1 MKRIDRYMQ
10 EAASHIAVL
19 QEALTEIP
27 KGKLDIDRFAKLT
40 KLQKFAY
47 EIILFR
53 FSKLQD
59 LLGAKLFRAYL
70 ECNEFVTDGLSFEEL
85 LKELEKEGI
94 VDIDTWAQLR
104 KVRNAIAHDYPDEV
118 QEQVAKI
125 NYVLEHIDTLIA
137 IYVKIEERCSAPRRV

>member
-1 MKRIDRYMQ
+1 MRRIERYMQ
-10 EAASHIAVL
+10 EAASHIASL
-19 QEALTEIP
+19 QEALAEIP
-27 KGKLDIDRFAKLT
+27 AGKLDTKSFANLT

-47 EIILFR
+47 EIVLFR

-70 ECNEFVTDGLSFEEL
+70 ECNGFVTSGLSFEEI

-118 QEQVAKI
+118 HEQVAKI
-125 NYVLEHIDTLIA
+125 NYVLRNIDTLLA
-137 IYVKIEERCSAPRRV
+137 IYTKIEERCREA